1 MLKRI
6 YFLYQT
12 VPTLRERGR
21 FYSQNILFFL
31 TSDRVCLPT
40 KMVSLYLGS
49 LVRNLDFLKLLI
61 GLWYSFPGTDIL
73 SGDPLGCLNVSA
85 EVCFSCN
92 YL

>member
-1 MLKRI
+1 
-6 YFLYQT
+6 
-12 VPTLRERGR
+12 
-21 FYSQNILFFL
+21 
-31 TSDRVCLPT
+31 
-40 KMVSLYLGS
+40 MVSLYLGS

-61 GLWYSFPGTDIL
+61 GLSYSFPGTDIL